1 MSDVLH
7 ILTYLIFVTIATI
20 IAIYRFDKAIVI
32 RHILAPFM
40 LYLVKKNQAK
50 IVRVKHK
57 HRVNHGGLYTYR
69 FV

>member
-7 ILTYLIFVTIATI
+7 ILTYLFIVTIAII

-32 RHILAPFM
+32 RHIFAPFM
-40 LYLVKKNQAK
+40 LYLVKKNQVK
-50 IVRVKHK
+50 LVRVKHK
-57 HRVNHGGLYTYR
+57 HRVNYGGNYPYY